1 MLTLG
6 STCYLVV
13 GAFFMGELRLFMGEL
28 RLSMGELRFSMGDY
42 AFGRK
47 RRCVAYTFGQEAG
60 VSRPK
65 LDLGAKKMTQVD

>member
-1 MLTLG
+1 VLTLG

-47 RRCVAYTFGQEAG
+47 WRCVAYTFGQEAG
-60 VSRPK
+60 VFRPK
-65 LDLGAKKMTQVD
+65 LDLGAKKMT

>member
-28 RLSMGELRFSMGDY
+28 RFPMGDY

>member
-1 MLTLG
+1 VLTLG

-13 GAFFMGELRLFMGEL
+13 GAFFMGELRLF
-28 RLSMGELRFSMGDY
+28 MGELRFSMGDY

>member
-1 MLTLG
+1 
-6 STCYLVV
+6 V
-13 GAFFMGELRLFMGEL
+13 GAFF
-28 RLSMGELRFSMGDY
+28 MGELRFSMGDY

>member
-13 GAFFMGELRLFMGEL
+13 GAFFMGELRLF
-28 RLSMGELRFSMGDY
+28 MGELRFSMGDY